1 MTIQS
6 GPDGQQGTN
15 SGAGAGGAP
24 AGGAAGGAAA
34 GGAAGDGEDI
44 RNWDDVKKAFVAR
57 DALKGEVKELR
68 TLIEGVAQKLD
79 QIGKPPEGQ
88 QPTGQ
93 QGQPQGQQQQAQPGQ
108 QQAPAPGSVEAQI
121 ADLAKIVTG
130 LASDKSDAIKAQ
142 RRKAVEDTVSAAAK
156 PEARELVRG
165 ALAMLALDGAI
176 DLHAE
181 NTAAEVEKAMAKL
194 RAKNPGHFAQATGS
208 APAPAGQQN
217 IIPPGAQAHEL
228 TAEQLAR
235 LSDEDF
241 NKLRKQSRTSGL
253 AV

>member
-6 GPDGQQGTN
+6 GSPDGQNAN

-68 TLIEGVAQKLD
+68 TLVEGIGQKLD
-79 QIGKPPEGQ
+79 QLGKPPEGQ
-88 QPTGQ
+88 QAAGQ
-93 QGQPQGQQQQAQPGQ
+93 QQAQGQQQQQQGQ

-130 LASDKSDAIKAQ
+130 LATDKSDTVKAQ

-165 ALAMLALDGAI
+165 ALAMLALDGAV

-181 NTAAEVEKAMAKL
+181 NTAAEVEKALTKL

-228 TAEQLAR
+228 TPEQLAR

-241 NKLRKQSRTSGL
+241 TKLRKQSRTSGL